1 MLDSYDRDIN
11 YLRISV
17 TDKCNLRC
25 VYCMPEEGVEVRR
38 HEEFLSFEQIVE
50 VVRVGATIGLKK
62 IRLTG
67 GEPLVKRGIVN
78 LVEMIAG
85 VTGVDHVAMTTN
97 GVLLAGMAKDL
108 KAAGLDSLN
117 ISLDTLDP
125 KRYTEITRVGSIEN
139 VLAGIEA
146 ARTSGFKIKLNTVV
160 MNETPHS
167 EIELMRQFC
176 RGKGIR
182 LQLINHFSLSDE
194 KLNSYS
200 FDRPP
205 KCEACN
211 RIRLLADGNLKPCL
225 HSDVEIPLDLQDIKC
240 SLVKTIQAKPER
252 GLVCE
257 NRCMYEIG
265 G

>member
-1 MLDSYDRDIN
+1 MLDSYDREIS

-97 GVLLAGMAKDL
+97 GVLLADMAKDL

-125 KRYTEITRVGSIEN
+125 KRYKEITRVGSIEK

-146 ARTSGFKIKLNTVV
+146 ARASGFPIKLNKVV

-176 RGKGIR
+176 REKGIR

-194 KLNSYS
+194 KLNSYN

-205 KCEACN
+205 KCGACN
-211 RIRLLADGNLKPCL
+211 RIRLLADGHLKPCL
-225 HSDVEIPLDLQDIKC
+225 HSDVEIPLDLHDIKG
-240 SLVKTIQAKPER
+240 SLVKTIQAKPQR